1 MASRAKAK
9 TDCRLAMRIAAIA
22 SLGAALIHFAVAPTH
37 WQEWPAAGL
46 FFVLLAGFQL
56 VWAGAAVGRP
66 ASLILP
72 AGIAVNLGS
81 IALWAVSRTA
91 GAPFGPHAGEPELVR
106 AAGLC
111 ALLLQI
117 YVVMGA
123 GWTWFRR
130 YRADPVP
137 GLGYRV
143 VLSGAGTVI
152 AAAAAVGVTSG
163 LQHGHHPPTDTA
175 EHEHQTQ
182 LDAEQVH
189 HHDDDPVA
197 PAQGPESG
205 DRTGAPT
212 PAAPVGPPPGPEQ
225 AAHHEHEHD

>member
-1 MASRAKAK
+1 MPSRGKAK
-9 TDCRLAMRIAAIA
+9 TDSGLAVRIAATA

-37 WQEWPAAGL
+37 WYEWLPAGV

-56 VWAGAAVGRP
+56 AWACAVVARP
-66 ASLILP
+66 ASLIL
-72 AGIAVNLGS
+72 ATGILVNLGS
-81 IALWAVSRTA
+81 MALWAVSRTA

-137 GLGYRV
+137 GFGYRV
-143 VLSGAGTVI
+143 VLTGAGTVI
-152 AAAAAVGVTSG
+152 AAAAAVGVASG
-163 LQHGHHPPTDTA
+163 LQHGHHPPTDIA
-175 EHEHQTQ
+175 EHEHQAPVD
-182 LDAEQVH
+182 LEQGH
-189 HHDDDPVA
+189 HHDDPA
-197 PAQGPESG
+197 PRTQDAESTEP
-205 DRTGAPT
+205 TGAPT
-212 PAAPVGPPPGPEQ
+212 VNAPAGPSPGPEQ
-225 AAHHEHEHD
+225 AEAHEHDHD